1 MFLKKNTNKNHNTSD
16 ITVKPL
22 SNESENAIGY
32 KSILRDTSLTDAR
45 KRPDSKVSDHET
57 EDRKI
62 VRFNFDASEE
72 TSGDEAD
79 NDAWDFEA
87 EQNFVK
93 DVKVTINKNSV
104 QSATELSD
112 SHQSTSTEPTISG
125 NILPS
130 IFDRKMEQD
139 KRIKPLYEDTDSESV
154 ASVKSF
160 NREFGELSP
169 KKSAMPQSG
178 SDLRAESKNLA
189 FQRED
194 FGHYMSSNIP
204 RLEFKK
210 EMAQE
215 ELNLRQAMADEL
227 ADLKAKIIEKNK
239 SDLADFEHDLEK
251 KKPNDFESDGEK
263 INIIDKLN
271 DNSKV
276 ESEHNVWVE
285 QFNQKLEDEFAEK
298 HKTIIK
304 MHRIAEEK
312 LQENHKIILEELE
325 RDLKSEEDLIKKDH
339 AATLRQMRE
348 KLTHELE
355 LERQRMRETGENR
368 LYEKI
373 RCEKR
378 LLEDKYRCLK
388 DKYVRLKT
396 DVKISLERRNQRRE
410 LQTGIEP
417 SKSYKK
423 SSDATF
429 PVPPKNEDTGKPPAL
444 LTQRNGREPS
454 HDENQDREKI
464 KNFGAAAKYLSHI
477 QQQYQD
483 DTTSFSQSD
492 TTVSNN
498 YRHRSS
504 ELSAPAPINIDNSA
518 LQLGSE
524 KNNNHVAYSRHRKK
538 IFTRSASTSR
548 INFDNSRIS
557 DEQIRSDTPVENLRW
572 QLQKLEDL
580 EDQFPENSFD
590 TTYHLRY
597 PFKVDNSNE
606 QPGGYS
612 SELEFFKHRIHLERD
627 SVRRAKDSL
636 RSQRTDFRTRQKEVK
651 IHQKNAANHTIDQMT
666 HEEKE
671 LTEMEVNLHRT
682 RALLGEKVIRL
693 RHLEQA
699 LQRMLAKNMRHLISE
714 EKDNIREDAIIS
726 DLSSHS
732 SSGFSSTD
740 FVNDTQHGNVKRR
753 EMYHKSTEVMQSLV
767 NLNDEIRDIWEILS
781 KQQSRGMYSYSQR
794 NKNNPWIPA
803 VIPKTKLKTPTNQ
816 YEAATPR

>member
-1 MFLKKNTNKNHNTSD
+1 MENLSSTETIKGFTLSGKGAMFLKKNTNKNQNTSE
-16 ITVKPL
+16 ISVKPL

-45 KRPDSKVSDHET
+45 KRPDSKVSEQDT

-79 NDAWDFEA
+79 NHAWDFEA
-87 EQNFVK
+87 EQNFIK
-93 DVKVTINKNSV
+93 DVKVIINKSSV

-112 SHQSTSTEPTISG
+112 SHHSTSTEPTISG

-139 KRIKPLYEDTDSESV
+139 KKIKPLYEDTDSESV

-160 NREFGELSP
+160 NLEFGELSP
-169 KKSAMPQSG
+169 KKTVMAQSD
-178 SDLRAESKNLA
+178 SDLRAESKHLA

-210 EMAQE
+210 EMAKE
-215 ELNLRQAMADEL
+215 ESKLRQALADEL
-227 ADLKAKIIEKNK
+227 ADLKAK
-239 SDLADFEHDLEK
+239 
-251 KKPNDFESDGEK
+251 
-263 INIIDKLN
+263 
-271 DNSKV
+271 
-276 ESEHNVWVE
+276 
-285 QFNQKLEDEFAEK
+285 LEDEFAEK
-298 HKTIIK
+298 HETIIK
-304 MHRIAEEK
+304 MHRIAEEN

-325 RDLKSEEDLIKKDH
+325 RDLKSEQDLTRKDH

-417 SKSYKK
+417 SKSYKNPID
-423 SSDATF
+423 SIF
-429 PVPPKNEDTGKPPAL
+429 PVPLKNEDDDKPTAL
-444 LTQRNGREPS
+444 LTQRKSRELT

-464 KNFGAAAKYLSHI
+464 KILGAAAKYSPHI

-504 ELSAPAPINIDNSA
+504 ELSAPPSINIDNSA
-518 LQLGSE
+518 TLQLGLE
-524 KNNNHVAYSRHRKK
+524 KNNNHVAYSRQRKK
-538 IFTRSASTSR
+538 IFTRMKSASTSR
-548 INFDNSRIS
+548 LNSVHSRIPYA
-557 DEQIRSDTPVENLRW
+557 QMRSDTPVENLRW

-580 EDQFPENSFD
+580 EDQLPENSFD

-606 QPGGYS
+606 QPGGWS
-612 SELEFFKHRIHLERD
+612 SELEFVKHRIHLERD
-627 SVRRAKDSL
+627 SVRRAKESL
-636 RSQRTDFRTRQKEVK
+636 RNQRTDFRTRQREVK
-651 IHQKNAANHTIDQMT
+651 IHQENAANHTIDQMT
-666 HEEKE
+666 HEERE
-671 LTEMEVNLHRT
+671 LTEVEVNLHRT

-699 LQRMLAKNMRHLISE
+699 LQRTKNSTLGHLISE

-740 FVNDTQHGNVKRR
+740 FVSDTQHGNVKRR
-753 EMYHKSTEVMQSLV
+753 ELCHKSTEVMQSLV
-767 NLNDEIRDIWEILS
+767 NLNAEIREIWEILS
-781 KQQSRGMYSYSQR
+781 TQQSRGMFKKKLSRISSVR
-794 NKNNPWIPA
+794 IIPRTS
-803 VIPKTKLKTPTNQ
+803 ILTFSKFS
-816 YEAATPR
+816 